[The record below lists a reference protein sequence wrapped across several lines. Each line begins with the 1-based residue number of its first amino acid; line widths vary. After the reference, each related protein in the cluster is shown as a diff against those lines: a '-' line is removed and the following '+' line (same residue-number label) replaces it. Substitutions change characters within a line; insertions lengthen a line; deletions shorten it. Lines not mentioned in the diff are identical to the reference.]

1 MHSGTIAGLLHFLSN
16 AVVPHLQDD
25 CFHGSRQVSFLVGM
39 VQNPKLVDPFVNQVS
54 DTAWVGRQEG
64 FESVL
69 QLIW

>member
-1 MHSGTIAGLLHFLSN
+1 MEADKFL
-16 AVVPHLQDD
+16 
-25 CFHGSRQVSFLVGM
+25 LVGM

-64 FESVL
+64 FDSVL